1 MLTTAPH
8 GMNTRADATPHTAH
22 RIGPNA
28 IVQLAHTLCAH
39 HGRAVAARL
48 LSESTSYTLEAL
60 PEAMVNEAEVQALV
74 QHCMHSLG
82 HMQGLAALHEA
93 GARTATYLM
102 AHRIPRMAQL
112 AMRIAPQRLAL
123 RMLLRAMQAHAWTFA
138 GSGQFSVHQHPR
150 GATLRFQHC
159 AMCRG
164 LTAHAPVCA
173 FYAGT
178 FQQLIR
184 QLVKATALVQ
194 ETRCCAMGHDCCQFE
209 VTFTV
214 SH

>member
-1 MLTTAPH
+1 MLTAHTPHTEPHTAPH
-8 GMNTRADATPHTAH
+8 SAH

-39 HGRAVAARL
+39 HGRAVAASL
-48 LSESTSYTLEAL
+48 LGESTRYTLATL
-60 PEAMVNEAEVQALV
+60 PEAMVNEEEVQAFV

-112 AMRIAPQRLAL
+112 AMRAAPRGLAL
-123 RMLLRAMQAHAWTFA
+123 RMLLRAIKAHAWTFA
-138 GSGQFSVHQHPR
+138 GSGQFSVVQTSR
-150 GATLRFQHC
+150 GATLTFQHC

-164 LTAHAPVCA
+164 ITAHAPVCA

-178 FQQLIR
+178 FQQLIQ
-184 QLVKATALVQ
+184 QLVTQTALVQ
-194 ETRCCAMGHDCCQFE
+194 ETRCCAAGHDCCQFE
-209 VTFTV
+209 VTFAV

>member
-8 GMNTRADATPHTAH
+8 GMNTRADAAPHTAH

-39 HGRAVAARL
+39 HGRAVAAGL
-48 LSESTSYTLEAL
+48 LGESTSYTLEAL
-60 PEAMVNEAEVQALV
+60 PEAMVNEVEVQYFV
-74 QHCMHSLG
+74 QHCMASLG

-112 AMRIAPQRLAL
+112 AMRITPPRLAL

-138 GSGQFSVHQHPR
+138 GSGQFTVRQHQW
-150 GATLRFQHC
+150 GATLEFRHC

-184 QLVKATALVQ
+184 QLVQPTALVQ
-194 ETRCCAMGHDCCQFE
+194 EVRCCAMGHDCCRFE
-209 VTFTV
+209 VTFAV